1 MFRIKREVVYR
12 LLSDSLLYRSR
23 PDRRIKGEIMYPTLD
38 HMTAK
43 DRDNDRSQGRAADS
57 VTC

>member
-1 MFRIKREVVYR
+1 MYH
-12 LLSDSLLYRSR
+12 LLSDSLLYRR
-23 PDRRIKGEIMYPTLD
+23 RLGRRIKEEIMYPSLD

-43 DRDNDRSQGRAADS
+43 DRNNDRSQGRAADS